1 MLNSLLQYALDY
13 LTTNWVVMAKKA
25 LFAAAV
31 FIVIYIFIKRIVN
44 KVKKR
49 IEDNDIQAN
58 TTYTKRLSRLIWKV
72 IFLIGMIFNM
82 LIIFQV
88 IGIDVALL
96 MAWLSLWIWF
106 AMETTISN
114 VVAWFFILTNKKIKI
129 WDYIQLLWTFNVNG
143 TIEEI
148 NMKHTIIRTIDQRR
162 LLIPNMTMAS
172 TPIKTIKAENLIRWD
187 LELALPRHINVK
199 QIKKLL
205 NQTINENDNILNKDY
220 TNTYIQWFDAKWY
233 KFHTVFFLNP
243 NDWTTFV
250 VWSNLR
256 QKLSEVLK
264 KYWIAFPYEHMVI
277 NIEE

>member
-1 MLNSLLQYALDY
+1 MLNSLLGYALHY

-25 LFAAAV
+25 LLAAAI

-49 IEDNDIQAN
+49 IEDNNIQAN
-58 TTYTKRLSRLIWKV
+58 TRYTRRLARLIWKIV
-72 IFLIGMIFNM
+72 FLIGMVFNI

-96 MAWLSLWIWF
+96 MAWVSLWIWF

-129 WDYIQLLWTFNVNG
+129 GDFIQLLGTFNVNG

-148 NMKHTIIRTIDQRR
+148 NMKHTIIRTVDQRR

-172 TPIKTIKAENLIRWD
+172 TPIKTIKAETLIRWD
-187 LELALPRHINVK
+187 MEISLPRHINIK
-199 QIKKLL
+199 QIKQIL
-205 NQTINENDNILNKDY
+205 NQTINEDSNILNKNY
-220 TNTYIQWFDAKWY
+220 TNTYIQWFDTKWY

-243 NDWTTFV
+243 NDWSAFV
-250 VWSNLR
+250 VWSGLR
-256 QKLSEVLK
+256 QRLSEALK
-264 KYWIAFPYEHMVI
+264 KYWISFPYEHIVI